1 MIVVDGRETLK
12 LEIDN
17 TNCQYCG
24 RVCGT
29 KALRYKH
36 EKVCPLNPKNKK

>member
-1 MIVVDGRETLK
+1 MPEALK
-12 LEIDN
+12 LSVDIG
-17 TNCQYCG
+17 TTCKYCG
-24 RVCGT
+24 RVCGS